1 MPRTKQIK
9 YDKFKA
15 DVNCL
20 NYDFGDDN
28 SIALVIIQNWA
39 KDYSGIMVELCAGY
53 CEYSLDYSAKN
64 LDTLCIAIDIK
75 EDRLMYANRLAKE
88 QGLKNI
94 RFIRTYINNLD
105 KLFDSNIDTI
115 YLVHPDPQVNKKRIR
130 LNQPKFV
137 NIYYS
142 ILKPNGVL
150 NLMTDNNDFYNE
162 FLNNIGDFMITQN
175 IINGE
180 KSEFEVLKTRYNVKF
195 INEDNPTKILILNR
209 TSEKKQNPTIKHP
222 KK

>member
-15 DVNCL
+15 DGNCL
-20 NYDFGDDN
+20 NYNYGDDN
-28 SIALVIIQNWA
+28 SNALETIRNWA

-53 CEYSLDYSAKN
+53 CEYSLDYAAKN
-64 LDTLCIAIDIK
+64 PGILCVAIDIK

-105 KLFDSNIDTI
+105 KLFEDNIDTI

-130 LNQPKFV
+130 LNQPKFI

-142 ILKPNGVL
+142 LLKPNGVL
-150 NLMTDNNDFYNE
+150 KLITDNNDFYNE
-162 FLNNIGDFMITQN
+162 FLFNIGDFNINQN
-175 IINGE
+175 ILNAE
-180 KSEFEVLKTRYNVKF
+180 LSEFEVLKTRYNIKF
-195 INEDNPTKILILNR
+195 INEDNPTKVLILN
-209 TSEKKQNPTIKHP
+209 KK
-222 KK
+222 